1 MADLSLEHG
10 SGIAPLNAFPWLAI
24 SPEIG
29 ALTVQATNHAT
40 RINAL
45 EFD

>member
-1 MADLSLEHG
+1 MADLSIEQG
-10 SGIAPLNAFPWLAI
+10 SLIASMNAFPWLAI

-29 ALTVQATNHAT
+29 ALTAKATNHAT

-45 EFD
+45 EFE